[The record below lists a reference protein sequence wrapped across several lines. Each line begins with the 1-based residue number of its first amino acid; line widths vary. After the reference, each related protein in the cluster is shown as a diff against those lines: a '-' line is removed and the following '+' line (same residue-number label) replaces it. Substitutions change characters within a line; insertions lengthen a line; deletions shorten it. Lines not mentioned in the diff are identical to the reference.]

1 MNGKIV
7 IKVEDVAEE
16 ATAVSISKHVS
27 DVSLTEAVDV
37 VYSLAD
43 SLKLCKRPA
52 TAGLLCLCIMRN
64 KPMHKLTEELTHDDA
79 IAVAIGMHDA
89 VNELLDELGKPV
101 KPNSEREEIER
112 EIVKLV
118 SKLFD
123 K

>member
-16 ATAVSISKHVS
+16 ATAISISTHVS
-27 DVSLTEAVDV
+27 NVSLEEAVDV

-43 SLKLCKRPA
+43 SLKLCERPA

-79 IAVAIGMHDA
+79 IEVGSSMHES
-89 VNELLDELGKPV
+89 VNELLDEIGKPV

-123 K
+123 E

>member
-1 MNGKIV
+1 MNSKIV

-16 ATAVSISKHVS
+16 ATAVSISTHVS
-27 DVSLTEAVDV
+27 DVSLPEAVDV

-64 KPMHKLTEELTHDDA
+64 KPMYKLTEELTHDDA
-79 IAVAIGMHDA
+79 IAVGSAVHES
-89 VNELLDELGKPV
+89 VNELLDEVGKPV